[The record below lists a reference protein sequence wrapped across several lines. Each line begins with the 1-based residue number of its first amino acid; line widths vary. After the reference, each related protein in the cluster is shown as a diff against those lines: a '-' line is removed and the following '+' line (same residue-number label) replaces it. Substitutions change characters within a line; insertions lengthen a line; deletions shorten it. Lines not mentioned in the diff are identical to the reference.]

1 MQLRQMDRVG
11 LGGNISLVNQSVS
24 LVFMVLVQVI
34 LLIPILL
41 VTILPL
47 RWSSSLS
54 GSSSIVR

>member
-34 LLIPILL
+34 LFIPILL
-41 VTILPL
+41 VLN
-47 RWSSSLS
+47 
-54 GSSSIVR
+54 IVNQVVDSPYIIFQTT

>member
-34 LLIPILL
+34 IILFLILL
-41 VTILPL
+41 VT
-47 RWSSSLS
+47 
-54 GSSSIVR
+54 

>member
-24 LVFMVLVQVI
+24 LVFMVLVQVL

-41 VTILPL
+41 VTILSL
-47 RWSSSLS
+47 RWSS
-54 GSSSIVR
+54 